1 MEIATIRIIIPN
13 PPQPSLGNFF
23 YFLKFLIFKK
33 KYIEKKWII
42 FLLLNSNAPAMLKK
56 KIFLEMGIGDYM
68 GIGVSM
74 NSTPQGES
82 PGPLLHFILIII
94 FLFSFFIL
102 FSKSAKFKCAAQ
114 YNKISDFRN
123 KISNFN

>member
-1 MEIATIRIIIPN
+1 MNNFSIA
-13 PPQPSLGNFF
+13 
-23 YFLKFLIFKK
+23 KFKCA
-33 KYIEKKWII
+33 
-42 FLLLNSNAPAMLKK
+42 SHVKK